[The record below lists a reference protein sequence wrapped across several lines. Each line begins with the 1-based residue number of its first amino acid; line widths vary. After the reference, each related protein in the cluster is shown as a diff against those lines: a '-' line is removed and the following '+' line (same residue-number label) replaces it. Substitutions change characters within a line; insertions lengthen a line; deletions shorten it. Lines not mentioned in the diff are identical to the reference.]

1 MVKYTSRMDLFG
13 IEFLE
18 QTKILK
24 TPKKNQQ
31 PGFHK
36 KIYKKTTWLYMIT

>member
-18 QTKILK
+18 QKKILK
-24 TPKKNQQ
+24 PPKNQQ

-36 KIYKKTTWLYMIT
+36 RIYKKTTWLYYD